1 MATDLV
7 VSVDKELLDT
17 ILEGARRLHPK
28 ETILLLRGRKKRN
41 TVTVSELVVPP
52 FATYGHGFASIPLHM
67 LPMDFSIVGT
77 VHSHPSGSLSPSA
90 TDLNHFFGSV
100 LMIVTFPY
108 KDESSTAV
116 YSSDGH
122 KHSLEIVKP

>member
-41 TVTVSELVVPP
+41 TVTVSELVVP
-52 FATYGHGFASIPLHM
+52 SEW
-67 LPMDFSIVGT
+67 
-77 VHSHPSGSLSPSA
+77 
-90 TDLNHFFGSV
+90 LNFIEFF
-100 LMIVTFPY
+100 
-108 KDESSTAV
+108 
-116 YSSDGH
+116 
-122 KHSLEIVKP
+122 